1 MCNAEDSAI
10 LQKLHFPHIQI
21 FRLCVCVC
29 VGFGTSFPY
38 PHGNVFLLELG
49 ISHYTNKP
57 LVYENSQTHLLWLLD
72 GWKVKLLNRCNSYA
86 FLLYFWKQWQ
96 AVLLPLSLTSLMYA
110 GSFASKFLFLMG
122 TWKDDKLNGEACLFK
137 CITPQWLLG
146 WIRSISSN
154 VLAWRT
160 YVVVSIT
167 FILRPFFIPH

>member
-1 MCNAEDSAI
+1 MYFCRS
-10 LQKLHFPHIQI
+10 
-21 FRLCVCVC
+21 
-29 VGFGTSFPY
+29 
-38 PHGNVFLLELG
+38 LE
-49 ISHYTNKP
+49 SHHYTNKP

-72 GWKVKLLNRCNSYA
+72 DWKVKLLSHCNSYA

-122 TWKDDKLNGEACLFK
+122 TWKDDKLNGTRLFN

-146 WIRSISSN
+146 WIHSISSN

-160 YVVVSIT
+160 YVVVSID
-167 FILRPFFIPH
+167 FIMRPFFVPH